1 MGQGQEWRDA
11 KFVPDA
17 CTAAAGERDSAI
29 PWLVDSANCGSAT
42 RNERTGMRHRRR
54 VDNDLGQRLAV
65 KRLSG
70 PKEEHVSVLQHSPL
84 IDSTCAERLLCK

>member
-29 PWLVDSANCGSAT
+29 PWLVDSANCGPAT

-54 VDNDLGQRLAV
+54 VDDDLRQLFAV
-65 KRLSG
+65 KRLPG
-70 PKEEHVSVLQHSPL
+70 PKEEHVAVLLPSTL
-84 IDSTCAERLLCK
+84 IHSTCAERLLCK